1 MTALHFGDAYRQV
14 SSVMGGRE
22 DGNLYQFRFTLNGTY
37 NMDHIVKS
45 IIEKQL
51 KQIIAMWLSIR
62 SVSSIAFS
70 VERS

>member
-1 MTALHFGDAYRQV
+1 
-14 SSVMGGRE
+14 MGGRE
-22 DGNLYQFRFTLNGTY
+22 DGDLYQFRFTLDGMY
-37 NMDHIVKS
+37 NMDHIVNS

-51 KQIIAMWLSIR
+51 KKIIATWLSIR